1 MARLYSDPAINN
13 SPTDSIPERV
23 IFGRSRA
30 MRDVRESVK
39 GVASACVPVL
49 LLGEPGT
56 GKEVIAREIHRLSP
70 WCSAPFMKFSV
81 AEPMTG
87 PLSGG
92 AEGAFVIGSFG
103 HSAGNPRGTLFIEA
117 VGELSPPLQAKLL
130 ELFHDGSLSDIH
142 REFDQ
147 PQGVRVICA
156 SGKDLEED
164 VRSGIFRLDLF
175 YRINVVTISLP
186 SLRQRREDIPEL
198 AEYLFESWRRQRNG
212 SCPRIPSE
220 LLHMFCGHDW
230 PGNIRELDGC
240 VRTYVDTNGNAELTE
255 AFLFNKGPGVDRGE
269 SIEHREKPIPL
280 KTFKKR
286 LVEQA
291 ERDLILRVLRQQQW
305 NRKETA
311 KVLQVSYQTLL
322 HKLQQ
327 VGLSRKRQP
336 QPSVVDQQVQE

>member
-1 MARLYSDPAINN
+1 MQ
-13 SPTDSIPERV
+13 EV
-23 IFGRSRA
+23 G
-30 MRDVRESVK
+30 ESVK

-70 WCSAPFMKFSV
+70 LCSAPFMKFSA
-81 AEPMTG
+81 AEPASG
-87 PLSGG
+87 PLSDRADG
-92 AEGAFVIGSFG
+92 ALVPGSFCP
-103 HSAGNPRGTLFIEA
+103 SAGNPGGTLFIEA
-117 VGELSPPLQAKLL
+117 VGELSSPLQAKLL
-130 ELFHDGSLSDIH
+130 ELFHDGSLSGID
-142 REFDQ
+142 REFNQ

-156 SGKDLEED
+156 SGKNLEEE

-186 SLRQRREDIPEL
+186 SLRRRREDIPEL
-198 AEYLFESWRRQRNG
+198 AEYLFESWRRQSHS
-212 SCPRIPSE
+212 SCPRLPSE
-220 LLHMFCGHDW
+220 LLQRFCDHDW

-240 VRTYVDTNGNAELTE
+240 VRTYVDTNGDAELTE
-255 AFLFNKGPGVDRGE
+255 AFLYKKGQPLDRDE
-269 SIEHREKPIPL
+269 AIEHREKPIPL

-336 QPSVVDQQVQE
+336 QPTVVDQQVQE